1 MRRRRREMSAVVE
14 TVEEVELPEALPSVW
29 ADMSEFGETDGDFE
43 EFDEEDFDDEFDD
56 DFEEALEDEID
67 ADDLEVTE
75 EDLEE
80 LDEDVEIGE
89 MDEEDDGFGAEPAA
103 PASEEEEEGFEE

>member
-1 MRRRRREMSAVVE
+1 VLEPLDEVTSPDDAVGLVLA
-14 TVEEVELPEALPSVW
+14 ELPESGQAG
-29 ADMSEFGETDGDFE
+29 DDFE

-67 ADDLEVTE
+67 KDDLEVTE

-80 LDEDVEIGE
+80 LEDVDIDEIDDD
-89 MDEEDDGFGAEPAA
+89 DEGFGAEPVV
-103 PASEEEEEGFEE
+103 PEEPE